1 MYIGFKQCIVLSYCN
16 LLRLITIVLLI
27 SSIYACLG
35 CCLLLLNNLCVQRH
49 LKKYVKNEHTA
60 VDCTQMDV
68 LLSNIHMVS

>member
-35 CCLLLLNNLCVQRH
+35 CCLLLYVLGVQRH